1 MFTLYFVDLSVYYRI
16 TAYCSAEDCTFIADS
31 NGKFEKLWQFSA
43 YLVSKGVKVLEVS
56 TDEKFLDGNIPRAQ
70 AHTEYVFIQAAR
82 KGQPNIST
90 VTMDGRSY
98 RMVEVAGRKYI
109 PDRNEVG

>member
-1 MFTLYFVDLSVYYRI
+1 MSNYYRI
-16 TAYCSAEDCTFIADS
+16 TAYYPTEDYSFIADC

-43 YLVSKGVKVLEVS
+43 YLVSKGIKILEVS
-56 TDEKFLDGNIPRAQ
+56 TDEKFLDGNIPRAKE
-70 AHTEYVFIQAAR
+70 HKEHVFIMAAR

-90 VTMDGRSY
+90 VTMNGRNY
-98 RMVEVAGRKYI
+98 RMVEIAGRKYI

>member
-1 MFTLYFVDLSVYYRI
+1 MSNYYRI
-16 TAYCSAEDCTFIADS
+16 TAYYPAEDCTFITDS

-56 TDEKFLDGNIPRAQ
+56 TDEKFLDGNIPRAKV
-70 AHTEYVFIQAAR
+70 HSEYVFIQAAR
-82 KGQPNIST
+82 KGQPTIFT
-90 VTMDGRSY
+90 VTMNGRNY